1 MPVPST
7 GFCLLVQ
14 RVRQEQRASKSFPR
28 TVSNYSCHWNGALI
42 VGLSGQMVE
51 RGGPGDNTTAVGNTQ
66 DLRIEAGMY
75 PLAVHNGT
83 KFKTNGYSSSL
94 SHTALP
100 RPGLL
105 LKQTGERT
113 AILVHPAMDYLWSV
127 GCLNP
132 ASGLVNAKSA
142 ISFADSRARV
152 IAIIDEVKTRVGTN
166 FPTAAGKTI
175 PGAVVVIEGEP

>member
-14 RVRQEQRASKSFPR
+14 RVRQEQRAGKGYPR
-28 TVSNYSCHWNGALI
+28 TVSNYSCHWNGSVI
-42 VGLSGQMVE
+42 PGLSGQMVE
-51 RGGPGDNTTAVGNTQ
+51 RGGPGDNTTAVGNLQ
-66 DLRIEAGMY
+66 DLRISAGTY
-75 PLAVHNGT
+75 PLALHSGT

-113 AILVHPAMDYLWSV
+113 AILIHPGMDYVWSV

-142 ISFADSRARV
+142 VSFADSRARV
-152 IAIIDEVKTRVGTN
+152 IAIIDELKSRTGTG
-166 FPTAAGKTI
+166 FPTAAGKAI
-175 PGAVVVIEGEP
+175 PGALVVIEGEP